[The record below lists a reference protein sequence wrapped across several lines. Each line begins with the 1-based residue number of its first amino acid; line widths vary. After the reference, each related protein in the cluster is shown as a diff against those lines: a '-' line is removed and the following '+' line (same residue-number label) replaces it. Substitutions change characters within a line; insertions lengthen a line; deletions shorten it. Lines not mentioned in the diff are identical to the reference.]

1 MPFDMPAWQIW
12 RDFETVFD
20 STTGPHRPQKSAI
33 RGWGTV
39 IEHRV
44 NSEFVDVAEFGAV
57 GDGVANDRDAILFA
71 AESLGARGGTVR
83 IPRAMRCAIN
93 TSATLPP
100 NVHVRGPHRHVG
112 SPGTNATAPYGNIG
126 GALLIDPAATLTLSS
141 GSTLSGLLVHRRGMV
156 FPTANSD
163 DFAGTAIVAG
173 GDDTGVYDCMILGFL
188 QAFRSVSVQRPRLHN
203 NAWDNHNNIL
213 IQQCF
218 DIGYISHNH
227 AWPYSGI
234 AFGPKTTNWA
244 LRGINIRFEN
254 VGDWNK
260 ASDNFSYGYTRGF
273 QAGDC
278 NSFTFLNCSAD
289 GVPGYDTI
297 GFEIVGG
304 CTDARIIGGQAAAQ
318 RIGIRL
324 ANNLI
329 PGLLTKI
336 QGCDTWAS
344 GEAGIRVDGGD
355 ALILGNAI
363 RTTPVGI
370 LVTSSSSFVGIDD
383 TRFSDIVGRPIA
395 YTGPGTSSRIRIGA
409 GNVMT
414 DASAGGSLLGNGVAD
429 TLVGLPRL
437 TAADPLHIP
446 PVGSHFWIDGNTSFG
461 TISGMH
467 PGRVVH
473 LVFSGT
479 PSVFDGTSM
488 RLAGNFAANANW
500 TLSLLGIEGGVAV
513 EIARSAN

>member
-1 MPFDMPAWQIW
+1 MPFDTSAAQIW
-12 RDFETVFD
+12 RDYETDLVA
-20 STTGPHRPQKSAI
+20 TTGAHRPEKSAI
-33 RGWGTV
+33 RGWGGV
-39 IEHRV
+39 IERRLD
-44 NSEFVDVAEFGAV
+44 SEFVDVAEFGAI
-57 GDGVANDRDAILFA
+57 GDGAANDSDAILSA

-83 IPRAMRCAIN
+83 IPRAMRCAIT
-93 TSATLPP
+93 TSLTLPP
-100 NVHVRGPHRHVG
+100 NVHLRGPHRHVG
-112 SPGTNATAPYGNIG
+112 SPGTNASAPYGDVG
-126 GALLIDPAATLTLSS
+126 GALLIDAAATMTLS
-141 GSTLSGLLVHRRGMV
+141 GGCTLSGLLVHRRGMT
-156 FPTANSD
+156 FPTASSAA
-163 DFAGTAIVAG
+163 FAGNAILAG
-173 GDDTGVYDCMILGFL
+173 GDDVAIYDCMILGFG
-188 QAFRSVSVQRPRLHN
+188 QAFRSTGFQRPRLLN
-203 NAWDNHNNIL
+203 NAWDNQNNVL

-218 DIGYISHNH
+218 DIAYISSNH

-234 AFGPKTTNWA
+234 AFGSKPTNWA
-244 LRGINIRFEN
+244 LRGNNIRYEN

-260 ASDNFSYGYTRGF
+260 ATDNFCYGYGRGF
-273 QAGDC
+273 SADSC

-297 GFEIVGG
+297 GFEISGG
-304 CTDARIIGGQAAAQ
+304 CTDARIIGAQAAAQ

-324 ANNLI
+324 TNNLV

-336 QGCDTWAS
+336 QSSDTWAS
-344 GEAGIRVDGGD
+344 GEAGIQIDGGD
-355 ALILGNAI
+355 ALILGSAI

-370 LVTSSSSFVGIDD
+370 LVTNSTSFVGIEDN
-383 TRFSDIVGRPIA
+383 RFSDIVGRPIS
-395 YTGPGTSSRIRIGA
+395 YTGPGTSSRVRIGG

-414 DASAGGSLLGNGVAD
+414 DALSGGTLLGNGAAA
-429 TLVGLPRL
+429 TAVGLPRL